1 MRSTVLVTG
10 VTRVTRVGAIA
21 LLVALVALGLGLVP
35 AVRAEPAKVTLKMG
49 DNLPDRSNTWGAIV
63 EQINSEFKAAH
74 PGTEIVTE
82 SYPDQPYQQKIK
94 IYATAK
100 QLPDVFKFWS
110 FTSLL
115 KPLIDGGF
123 VAPLDRAEF
132 DSLGYLPGA
141 LDTNTYNGKLYGIP
155 VSTDFWVIYY
165 NKQLFKQAGIE
176 RVPATL
182 EELYALIPKFK
193 AKGIIPMTTD
203 GKDAWPLS
211 ITFDLLVWR
220 LSGQKGLPRQALERK
235 IKFTDPV
242 FVQAAGELQR
252 FVTSGL
258 FQDDLMVSD
267 YAAARNL
274 FGQGKSAMYLMGSW
288 ELGLGA
294 DQAFSAEFRSNV
306 DAFKFPVLKS
316 GKGTSDELMAWYGGN
331 YVVSAASKNLAL
343 DKQYLVFYARRF
355 PELAWG
361 KQATLPA
368 QTVKPRPADTQ
379 VAKSILRIIGEARA
393 TSGTPSVDL
402 STPRFKDDNENAIRE
417 LCSGLIAPE
426 AFVKKLDASAERAAK
441 K

>member
-1 MRSTVLVTG
+1 MTSRALIVLTS
-10 VTRVTRVGAIA
+10 A
-21 LLVALVALGLGLVP
+21 LASALASGLVP
-35 AVRAEPAKVTLKMG
+35 ARSAGADSRITIKMG

-94 IYATAK
+94 IYATAR

-110 FTSLL
+110 VTALL
-115 KPLIDGGF
+115 KPLVDGGF

-132 DSLGYLPGA
+132 DSLGYRPDA
-141 LDTNTYNGKLYGIP
+141 LDSNTYHGKLYGIP
-155 VSTDFWVIYY
+155 VSTDLWVIYY
-165 NKQLFKQAGIE
+165 NKQLFKEAGVD

-182 EELYALIPKFK
+182 DELYALIPRFK
-193 AKGIIPMTTD
+193 ARGIIPMTTD

-211 ITFDLLVWR
+211 ITFDLLAWR
-220 LSGQKGLPRQALERK
+220 ISGQNGLARQAIERK

-252 FVTSGL
+252 LATSGL

-274 FGQGKSAMYLMGSW
+274 FGQRKAAMFLMGSW

-294 DQAFSAEFRSNV
+294 DKVFSAEFRSNV
-306 DAFKFPVLKS
+306 DAFKFPVVKN
-316 GKGTSDELMAWYGGN
+316 GKGAIDDLMAWYGGN
-331 YVVSAASKNLAL
+331 YVVSATSKNLAL
-343 DKQYLVFYARRF
+343 GKQYLAFYARRF
-355 PELAWG
+355 PELAWD
-361 KQATLPA
+361 KQAALPA
-368 QTVKPRPADTQ
+368 QKVQPRPADTP

-393 TSGTPSVDL
+393 TSGTPSLDL
-402 STPRFKDDNENAIRE
+402 STPRFKDDHENAIRE
-417 LCSGLIAPE
+417 LCSGLITPE
-426 AFVKKLDASAERAAK
+426 VFVQKLEAAADRAAK